1 MPLVEAGFGK
11 FLLILSPLAIGGGIV
26 GYAKYD
32 KEFRQTLVKNVPGI
46 EPVLEVFIDDVNP
59 FADIQK
65 KLGEY
70 QKKVTDTTSSITS
83 SVSSATSSVTSLFG
97 GESKVE
103 PAKSKDRLELIHL
116 SLSYHLNIFRV
127 GTSEVVC
134 PPNNQQLEDSTS
146 HGFIISG

>member
-11 FLLILSPLAIGGGIV
+11 FLLIISPFAIGGGVV

-70 QKKVTDTTSSITS
+70 QQKISDTTSSIS
-83 SVSSATSSVTSLFG
+83 STVSSATSSVTNLFG

-103 PAKSKDRLELIHL
+103 PAKSEFVM
-116 SLSYHLNIFRV
+116 S
-127 GTSEVVC
+127 
-134 PPNNQQLEDSTS
+134 
-146 HGFIISG
+146 